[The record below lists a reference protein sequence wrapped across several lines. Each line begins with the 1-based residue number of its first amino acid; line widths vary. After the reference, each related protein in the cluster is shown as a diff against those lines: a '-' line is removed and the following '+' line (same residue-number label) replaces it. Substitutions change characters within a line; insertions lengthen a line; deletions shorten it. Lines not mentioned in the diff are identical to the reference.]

1 MEMLTFFSFID
12 TLVAFFGVF
21 FYLAIYM
28 ATFNTDV
35 LFEVRIHGFSGC
47 IAAQL
52 LLCSTRATLSRHLGQ
67 VCPSSAPISFPPSH
81 LLATLL
87 SLLSK
92 NASISDSP
100 STSNSPSPPTFAVS
114 VAMHISTK
122 SARFAASLM
131 HQHLCVWYM
140 TLLFQRI
147 DYCNAVFASLPFTQL
162 DRMQRVTNA
171 AAKLVRVR
179 RREHIT
185 LHLRKLKWLL
195 ATRKIEYKLAVHA
208 SRCLCRCEVRPQPPR
223 CFNHPR
229 WSDLFPLVCHVWNS
243 LLNKVTFSP
252 NFPVF
257 RARLKSHMLARS

>member
-1 MEMLTFFSFID
+1 MLTFFSFIN
-12 TLVAFFGVF
+12 TSVAFFGVF
-21 FYLAIYM
+21 FYLAIYI
-28 ATFNTDV
+28 ATFKTDV

-92 NASISDSP
+92 SASISDSP
-100 STSNSPSPPTFAVS
+100 STPNSPSPPTFAVS
-114 VAMHISTK
+114 AAMHISTK
-122 SARFAASLM
+122 LARFAALLM
-131 HQHLCVWYM
+131 HQLLCVWYM
-140 TLLFQRI
+140 TLFFQRI
-147 DYCNAVFASLPFTQL
+147 DYCNAVFASLPSTQL

-179 RREHIT
+179 RRERIT
-185 LHLRKLKWLL
+185 LHLRKLKWLP

-229 WSDLFPLVCHVWNS
+229 
-243 LLNKVTFSP
+243 
-252 NFPVF
+252 
-257 RARLKSHMLARS
+257 